1 MIGLPDGRLA
11 ALAPAV
17 ERITLTYGAQ
27 SSELAA
33 LLRGEQRGRAG
44 QLAAIA
50 WVLDASDSQIL
61 LVDHRTFGWSCP
73 GGHVESDE
81 TPVETATREL
91 AEETGLAL
99 TPVGPDPVTL
109 TLDDVPGDEHGPA
122 HLHWV
127 LGYRFVGDPSTP
139 VRVERDRVAWHPV
152 DDIPSPAVADLAPL
166 LAGLVRG
173 R

>member
-1 MIGLPDGRLA
+1 MTESGLGALA
-11 ALAPAV
+11 AAV
-17 ERITLTYGAQ
+17 ERIPLSYGADP
-27 SSELAA
+27 SELAA
-33 LLRGEQRGRAG
+33 MLRGGREGRAG

-50 WVLDASDSQIL
+50 WVLDSTNTQIL

-73 GGHVESDE
+73 GGHVEVGE
-81 TPVETATREL
+81 LPVETAIREL
-91 AEETGLAL
+91 AEETGLLLSPA
-99 TPVGPDPVTL
+99 GADPVTL
-109 TLDDVPGDEHGPA
+109 TLDHVPGDACGPA

-139 VRVERDRVAWHPV
+139 VRVERDAVAWHPV
-152 DDIPSPAVADLAPL
+152 DDLPDRAVADLAPL